1 MDKRKIKNSDLFI
14 TPVAFGAWA
23 IGGFMWGGAERS
35 DALEAINTA
44 IDNGMTT
51 IDTAPVYGMG
61 ASELLVGEAI
71 KGKRDQVEILTKCGL
86 RWDEKEREF
95 FFSTDDPR
103 GKSIDIY
110 KNGTKKSIIREC
122 EDSLRRLGT
131 DYIDLY
137 QLHWPTPSDPIE
149 ETMEAF
155 NVLIKQGK
163 IRYAAVCNFDAEQ
176 LSEAMQFTPLI
187 SDQVPYSMVK
197 RDIEDDVVPFCRAN
211 ELGIFAYS
219 PMQRGL
225 LTGKF
230 SPDHEFSKGDSR
242 ADAPHFKPENIKK
255 TNAFLDEIKEIAKS
269 KNITLAQLVL
279 RWTMVQPGISCVLAG
294 ARNAEQVA
302 ENIGAA
308 NFNLE
313 KDEIETINSKLDNL
327 SLDL

>member
-1 MDKRKIKNSDLFI
+1 MDKRKIKNTDLFI
-14 TPVAFGAWA
+14 TPVTFGAWA
-23 IGGFMWGGAERS
+23 IGGFMWGGAKRN

-44 IDNGMTT
+44 IDNGMTS

-61 ASELLVGEAI
+61 ASELLVGKAI

-86 RWDEKEREF
+86 KWGENAGEF
-95 FFSTDDPR
+95 YFSTEDPN

-137 QLHWPTPSDPIE
+137 QLHWPTSDPLE

-163 IRYAAVCNFDAEQ
+163 IRHAAVCNYDAE
-176 LSEAMQFTPLI
+176 LLAEALQYAPI
-187 SDQVPYSMVK
+187 VSNQVPYSMVK
-197 RDIEDDVVPFCRAN
+197 RDIENEVVPFCRSN
-211 ELGIFAYS
+211 ELGILAYS

-230 SPDHEFSKGDSR
+230 SPDHDFNTGDSR
-242 ADAPHFKPENIKK
+242 ADSPYFKPDNIKK
-255 TNAFLDEIKEIAKS
+255 VNAFLEDIKEIAGD

-279 RWTMVQPGISCVLAG
+279 RWTMEQPGINAVLAG
-294 ARNAEQVA
+294 ARNADQVKD
-302 ENIGAA
+302 NIGATD
-308 NFNLE
+308 FLLE
-313 KDEIETINSKLDNL
+313 KEEIEIINSKLDNL
-327 SLDL
+327 NLDI